1 MTVRIAGAYPA
12 PERLLDR
19 RNRKTPLP
27 KGVGRNTVPRPFRD
41 LFMTNS
47 LPTQLVHQVCG
58 SFELTS
64 LLQKRVREL
73 VRGQK
78 PLFETRERNYVKI
91 ASEELRRG
99 LIQLVADEEQE
110 DPTLAL

>member
-1 MTVRIAGAYPA
+1 MVQT
-12 PERLLDR
+12 
-19 RNRKTPLP
+19 
-27 KGVGRNTVPRPFRD
+27 
-41 LFMTNS
+41 

-78 PLFETRERNYVKI
+78 PLYETRERNYIRI
-91 ASEELRRG
+91 AAEELRRG
-99 LIQLVADEEQE
+99 LIQLVADEEQQ